1 MVTSRCNVGYDILVF
16 VGRAL
21 FQQHRTTQE
30 IRAEL
35 AARDIRLSAS
45 EIEHLGRKF
54 VKYLA
59 MGHRLASPRIRQ
71 AMTLAGGYVLH
82 LDATHEGDAP
92 ALMTGMDSLSE
103 IVLANVKIPTE
114 HAEHIAPFCKDCGS
128 PMGIRPPASMI
139 WGPVSARR

>member
-1 MVTSRCNVGYDILVF
+1 MSAMIFLVF

-59 MGHRLASPRIRQ
+59 RGTAWHRR
-71 AMTLAGGYVLH
+71 
-82 LDATHEGDAP
+82 EF
-92 ALMTGMDSLSE
+92 
-103 IVLANVKIPTE
+103 VKP
-114 HAEHIAPFCKDCGS
+114 
-128 PMGIRPPASMI
+128 
-139 WGPVSARR
+139 